1 MSDATT
7 PLIGPDDTA
16 FRLELTPAQLK
27 LTHTALKSLMD
38 DFGHEERAVQR
49 LVQEILAK
57 FPAEESIRA
66 IDISAELRRR
76 RLTSA

>member
-1 MSDATT
+1 
-7 PLIGPDDTA
+7 
-16 FRLELTPAQLK
+16 
-27 LTHTALKSLMD
+27 
-38 DFGHEERAVQR
+38 
-49 LVQEILAK
+49 VQEILAK